1 MKAAFITGHGG
12 NDVVQVGERPG
23 PERAPGEVR
32 VRLHAAFQ
40 RHHVQRLSR
49 RG

>member
-32 VRLHAAFQ
+32 VRVRA
-40 RHHVQRLSR
+40 
-49 RG
+49 G